1 MRRRLRRPRR
11 HSRGSAPSP
20 RRWIPS
26 PRSWRSSH
34 SPGTHTPPR
43 PLCRGCRVLPSRTV
57 AEVLTVWLRWVSRSV
72 RYSEPS
78 NLGAAIDDERRLRER
93 RIEEHRASLEY
104 EKLASCTFQPE
115 TNESAKPTRAAGA
128 KDSGKGKGKGKG
140 PKRPEAR
147 GGPVVRASLLPAQR
161 LVQLCAPRGLCKEG
175 CARADEVRCELCT
188 GGAGF
193 GTAFGAAGGRQA
205 TEADATRARAGTH
218 HTAPPLRR
226 LIE

>member
-1 MRRRLRRPRR
+1 M
-11 HSRGSAPSP
+11 
-20 RRWIPS
+20 
-26 PRSWRSSH
+26 
-34 SPGTHTPPR
+34 
-43 PLCRGCRVLPSRTV
+43 
-57 AEVLTVWLRWVSRSV
+57 WLRGVSRSV

-147 GGPVVRASLLPAQR
+147 GGPVVRAPLSRLLS
-161 LVQLCAPRGLCKEG
+161 VLCKLARREGCAKEG
-175 CARADEVRCELCT
+175 CAR
-188 GGAGF
+188 G
-193 GTAFGAAGGRQA
+193 
-205 TEADATRARAGTH
+205 
-218 HTAPPLRR
+218 
-226 LIE
+226 

>member
-1 MRRRLRRPRR
+1 M
-11 HSRGSAPSP
+11 
-20 RRWIPS
+20 
-26 PRSWRSSH
+26 
-34 SPGTHTPPR
+34 
-43 PLCRGCRVLPSRTV
+43 
-57 AEVLTVWLRWVSRSV
+57 WLRWVSRPV

-147 GGPVVRASLLPAQR
+147 GGPVVRAPLSLSCSSTCATLR
-161 LVQLCAPRGLCKEG
+161 TERVVQE
-175 CARADEVRCELCT
+175 ADEVV
-188 GGAGF
+188 
-193 GTAFGAAGGRQA
+193 
-205 TEADATRARAGTH
+205 
-218 HTAPPLRR
+218 
-226 LIE
+226 

>member
-1 MRRRLRRPRR
+1 M
-11 HSRGSAPSP
+11 
-20 RRWIPS
+20 
-26 PRSWRSSH
+26 
-34 SPGTHTPPR
+34 
-43 PLCRGCRVLPSRTV
+43 
-57 AEVLTVWLRWVSRSV
+57 WLRGVSRSV

-147 GGPVVRASLLPAQR
+147 GGPVVRAPLSCAASCATLRVER
-161 LVQLCAPRGLCKEG
+161 LVQKRVVQE
-175 CARADEVRCELCT
+175 ADEVV
-188 GGAGF
+188 
-193 GTAFGAAGGRQA
+193 
-205 TEADATRARAGTH
+205 
-218 HTAPPLRR
+218 
-226 LIE
+226 